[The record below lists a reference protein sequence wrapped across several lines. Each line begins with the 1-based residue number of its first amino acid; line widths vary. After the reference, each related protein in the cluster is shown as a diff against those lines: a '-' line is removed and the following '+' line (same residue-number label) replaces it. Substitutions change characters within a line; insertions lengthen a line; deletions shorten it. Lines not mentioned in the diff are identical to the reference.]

1 MHVPPESDLADAGPA
16 ATWRDDSECL
26 RYAGIVDFFPAR
38 GESADAA
45 KAICASCGVRP
56 QCLDFSLRMK
66 IVHGVWGG
74 LDERERRRVRRL
86 RGRGARRLPLP
97 D

>member
-1 MHVPPESDLADAGPA
+1 MHVPFESEPIDADPA
-16 ATWRDDSECL
+16 TSWQDDGACL
-26 RYAGIVDFFPAR
+26 RYAGVVDFFPAR

-45 KAICASCGVRP
+45 KAICASCEVRP

-66 IVHGVWGG
+66 IMHGVWGG

-86 RGRGARRLPLP
+86 RGRSPRRFP
-97 D
+97 